1 MRSAELHSETRTEKL
16 DLRLSP
22 SVKRTLQYA
31 ARAERRSVSDFVLES
46 ALAHAEETLPSR
58 QHFGL
63 SAERWA
69 AFQAALDAPPSPA
82 PRLVQLLHQPSVFEK
97 DGF

>member
-1 MRSAELHSETRTEKL
+1 MRSLDSRAETRTEKL

-22 SVKRTLQYA
+22 SVKRALQYA

-69 AFQAALDAPPSPA
+69 AFQAALDAPPNPA
-82 PRLVQLLHQPSVFEK
+82 PRLSQLLHQPSVFEK

>member
-1 MRSAELHSETRTEKL
+1 MRSVEPRSETRTEKL

-22 SVKRTLQYA
+22 SVKRALQYA

-46 ALAHAEETLPSR
+46 ALAHAEEALPNR

-69 AFQAALDAPPSPA
+69 AFQAALDAPPNPA
-82 PRLVQLLHQPSVFEK
+82 PRLAQLLNRPSVFEK